1 MPVRATAIDVSIRKK
16 LMLENTPRTRSGRRT
31 TRAAIA
37 ALGVASVIAGSFAA
51 TTVAATAAD
60 LPASVL
66 DSTATWKYSENNTD
80 PAAGSPDRLVWTKA
94 GFDDSAWKNGTTA
107 FGAKNGAATP
117 NLGTNFPV
125 ATVLNQY
132 IDPTATSKVDVPTF
146 HFRSS
151 FSVTAH
157 TLSQISG
164 LSGSVRYDD
173 GAQIFV
179 NGVKVAGLSDDRV
192 EAAPESQRNLM
203 YAGSGSSDPITS
215 TYTVPASVLTAGVN
229 TIAVALYQDR
239 ATSSDIYLD
248 MQKLAPVAKTSGA
261 ASISDIIMNVG
272 ADESS
277 RNLTWYSS
285 SDTAQVAQFAPSSQ
299 VVNGAFPA
307 GATTVTATGGVTTS
321 GEFNRKATL
330 SGLAENTVYS
340 YRVGAEGAWSATQ
353 SFVTRSFDG
362 DFEFFFVGDP
372 QIGASGNVANDRAG
386 WIDTM
391 NVAAQTYPDAEMIF
405 SAGDQVD
412 HAANETEYDAFHAP
426 DQMRSL
432 PVAVTNGNHDVG
444 SKAYLQHNNIPN
456 LDETSGAATSGSS
469 SGGDYWFFYKDVLFV
484 NINSNSR
491 DYASHNAFMEKVVA
505 EQGAK
510 AKWKVLGFHHSIYS
524 VAAHQNDSDIKDRR
538 ANMPAKISE
547 LGFDLV
553 LQGHDHNYT
562 RSYLVKNGELAD
574 KTEVKGASEVTA
586 AEGEVLYV
594 TANSASGSKYY
605 QFDDRNAWYA
615 SVTNQENVR
624 NYSVVDVTDGSLK
637 ITTLRSQANGT
648 SAPVNSIVDEV
659 TLTSEAKANEQQ
671 LQVTVPE
678 GVPGEFSWNIDGT
691 NSLVDLGT
699 ATEEGDHF
707 GATGSINPIKVTDT
721 RSGGPVWSV
730 SAQVGD
736 FRAGDATF
744 SGKYLGWTPRVVEEG
759 AGAVAGTK
767 VASGFDGGDGLSTSA
782 TLGSAA
788 VAHPR
793 GTAKLGA
800 DLELKLPVD
809 VTDGTYKATLTLTAL
824 S

>member
-1 MPVRATAIDVSIRKK
+1 
-16 LMLENTPRTRSGRRT
+16 
-31 TRAAIA
+31 
-37 ALGVASVIAGSFAA
+37 
-51 TTVAATAAD
+51 
-60 LPASVL
+60 
-66 DSTATWKYSENNTD
+66 
-80 PAAGSPDRLVWTKA
+80 
-94 GFDDSAWKNGTTA
+94 
-107 FGAKNGAATP
+107 
-117 NLGTNFPV
+117 
-125 ATVLNQY
+125 
-132 IDPTATSKVDVPTF
+132 
-146 HFRSS
+146 
-151 FSVTAH
+151 
-157 TLSQISG
+157 
-164 LSGSVRYDD
+164 
-173 GAQIFV
+173 
-179 NGVKVAGLSDDRV
+179 
-192 EAAPESQRNLM
+192 
-203 YAGSGSSDPITS
+203 
-215 TYTVPASVLTAGVN
+215 
-229 TIAVALYQDR
+229 
-239 ATSSDIYLD
+239 
-248 MQKLAPVAKTSGA
+248 
-261 ASISDIIMNVG
+261 
-272 ADESS
+272 
-277 RNLTWYSS
+277 
-285 SDTAQVAQFAPSSQ
+285 
-299 VVNGAFPA
+299 VNGAFPA
-307 GATTVTATGGVTTS
+307 GATTVSATGGVTTS